1 MPTRSDRYSN
11 VSGPVAH
18 ELSAL
23 PLRFLLEQS
32 VLASRGA
39 LPLFTELPRRSVLGN
54 RTSGITLSRKLRGVR
69 RGPVHLRPGNTFPPF
84 DGGLYIPLEGTF
96 FSGRNEGLEQRP

>member
-1 MPTRSDRYSN
+1 MPTRTDRYSK

-23 PLRFLLEQS
+23 PLRFLLERS

-39 LPLFTELPRRSVLGN
+39 LSLFTELPRSGLLGN
-54 RTSGITLSRKLRGVR
+54 PVSGVQGSQKPSFRHRRFAETQRFWRTRKRLGLLNEASALFATVRLS
-69 RGPVHLRPGNTFPPF
+69 
-84 DGGLYIPLEGTF
+84 
-96 FSGRNEGLEQRP
+96 

>member
-1 MPTRSDRYSN
+1 VPTRSDLYSK

-39 LPLFTELPRRSVLGN
+39 LSLFTELPMKMS
-54 RTSGITLSRKLRGVR
+54 SRKLGVI
-69 RGPVHLRPGNTFPPF
+69 GNRF
-84 DGGLYIPLEGTF
+84 DNFVVCGHCHYKSKP
-96 FSGRNEGLEQRP
+96 

>member
-1 MPTRSDRYSN
+1 VPTRSDRYSK

-39 LPLFTELPRRSVLGN
+39 LSLFTELPRRGLLGN
-54 RTSGITLSRKLRGVR
+54 PT
-69 RGPVHLRPGNTFPPF
+69 
-84 DGGLYIPLEGTF
+84 
-96 FSGRNEGLEQRP
+96 